1 METTR
6 AVATTGCKAVNRSG
20 KPCGCAAEQS
30 GSGYCWFHNPAKIA
44 ERKAVRSAG
53 GRARHNRSLTTAD
66 GGPVRLRTIDDVL
79 TGLETVAG
87 DLQGLENSISRA
99 GALTRCFQA
108 AGQLIQAA
116 ELETR
121 LQRLEAAIGGDS

>member
-1 METTR
+1 MT
-6 AVATTGCKAVNRSG
+6 A
-20 KPCGCAAEQS
+20 
-30 GSGYCWFHNPAKIA
+30 
-44 ERKAVRSAG
+44 
-53 GRARHNRSLTTAD
+53 AD

-108 AGQLIQAA
+108 AAGVLQMA
-116 ELETR
+116 EVETR